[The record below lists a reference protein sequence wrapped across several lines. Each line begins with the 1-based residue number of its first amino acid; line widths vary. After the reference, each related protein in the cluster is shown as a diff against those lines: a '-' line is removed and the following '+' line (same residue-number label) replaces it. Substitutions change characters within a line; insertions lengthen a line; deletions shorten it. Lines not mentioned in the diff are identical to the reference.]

1 MDFVFC
7 VGDKVVYPMY
17 GAGTIIDLEE
27 KVIDGA
33 PHSYYV
39 LSIPVGNLK
48 ILVSVKNAESAGI
61 RSIIDSNR
69 LISIIDEVKN
79 IPVSMHENWNQRY
92 KENMEKIKTG
102 NIGLVAEVFRN
113 LRVREREKGLSSAE
127 KKVLSTAKQIIL
139 SEIILSHEV
148 ERPQAEDILDTVI
161 C

>member
-1 MDFVFC
+1 MFR

-48 ILVSVKNAESAGI
+48 ILVSVKNAENAGI

-69 LISIIDEVKN
+69 LISIIDDVKN
-79 IPVSMHENWNQRY
+79 VPVAMHENWNQRY

-102 NIGLVAEVFRN
+102 NISLVAEVFRN

-148 ERPQAEDILDTVI
+148 ERPQAEDILDAVM